1 MRRARA
7 REVRRFP
14 CQQRNVLRA
23 MIGNVKTHEAAR
35 AQADTAVVNGLWSYL
50 WHSRWAVAVTSPL
63 LYLCTVPFFLLD
75 VFASLYQA
83 VCFPV
88 YGIPKVRRGDHI
100 VFDRVKLRY
109 LNLLERLNCMYCSY
123 ANGVAS
129 YAAEIAART
138 EQHWCPIQHD
148 KHPKAPHSRYG
159 RFLSY
164 GDREGYR
171 ERGEEVRRDFR
182 DLER

>member
-1 MRRARA
+1 
-7 REVRRFP
+7 
-14 CQQRNVLRA
+14 